1 MRHKKGIGNNIDGV
15 ASSNTRPMVMC
26 SSGRVSGVV
35 TPLHYVMN
43 VNSRSVWH
51 SAAMALMTQPRF
63 IKLLDWIERDGPL
76 KRRSTFK
83 QPAADDD
90 PSHSQRPYGRAH
102 K

>member
-1 MRHKKGIGNNIDGV
+1 
-15 ASSNTRPMVMC
+15 
-26 SSGRVSGVV
+26 
-35 TPLHYVMN
+35 
-43 VNSRSVWH
+43 
-51 SAAMALMTQPRF
+51 MALMTQPRF